1 MKLKST
7 LKFSF
12 YICPKIFFALLILM
26 LTELNFAQLR
36 QNSVSFGTIKIIITG
51 FENNEGDCWF
61 AIDNSPEVYER
72 EDSVWIGKILPIKN
86 QQVIVVID
94 SLKYGEYAVKVFHD
108 ENKNGELDTD
118 FLGIP
123 DEDYGYSNDA
133 SGWFGPPS
141 WEKAKFI
148 FDQPEMTI
156 KIEVD

>member
-7 LKFSF
+7 PKFSF

-26 LTELNFAQLR
+26 WTELIFAQLHKD
-36 QNSVSFGTIKIIITG
+36 SVSFGKIKIVITG
-51 FENNEGDCWF
+51 FENNDGDCWF
-61 AIDNSPEVYER
+61 AIDNSKKVYER
-72 EDSVWIGKILPIKN
+72 DDSVWIGKILPIEN
-86 QQVIVVID
+86 NEVIVVID

-148 FDQPEMTI
+148 FNQPEMTI
-156 KIEVD
+156 RIEVD

>member
-12 YICPKIFFALLILM
+12 YIYPKIFFALLILM
-26 LTELNFAQLR
+26 WSELIFAQLH
-36 QNSVSFGTIKIIITG
+36 NDSVSFGRIKIVITG
-51 FENNEGDCWF
+51 FENNDGDCWF
-61 AIDNSPEVYER
+61 AIDNSKEVYER

-86 QQVIVVID
+86 NEVIVVID

-148 FDQPEMTI
+148 FNQPEMTI
-156 KIEVD
+156 RIEVD

>member
-1 MKLKST
+1 MKK
-7 LKFSF
+7 KNSF
-12 YICPKIFFALLILM
+12 LGTILVLFLLIFISI
-26 LTELNFAQLR
+26 NQIQFAQALNEQQKFGKLEIVISGF
-36 QNSVSFGTIKIIITG
+36 QNNV
-51 FENNEGDCWF
+51 GDCWF
-61 AIDNSPEVYER
+61 ALDNSEEVFEN
-72 EDSVWIGKILPIKN
+72 EDSVWIGKILPIENK
-86 QQVIVVID
+86 QVIVVID
-94 SLKYGEYAVKVFHD
+94 SIAYGEYAVKVFHD

-148 FDQPEMTI
+148 FNKPEMKI

>member
-1 MKLKST
+1 MKFTTKLNFLLK
-7 LKFSF
+7 
-12 YICPKIFFALLILM
+12 LILTV
-26 LTELNFAQLR
+26 LIFISLNELIFPQSSDKNPSTGKLE
-36 QNSVSFGTIKIIITG
+36 IIITG
-51 FENNEGDCWF
+51 FENNDGDCWF
-61 AIDNSPEVYER
+61 AIDNSKEVYER
-72 EDSVWIGKILPIKN
+72 KDSVWIGKILPIEN
-86 QQVIVVID
+86 NEVIVVID

-156 KIEVD
+156 RIEVD